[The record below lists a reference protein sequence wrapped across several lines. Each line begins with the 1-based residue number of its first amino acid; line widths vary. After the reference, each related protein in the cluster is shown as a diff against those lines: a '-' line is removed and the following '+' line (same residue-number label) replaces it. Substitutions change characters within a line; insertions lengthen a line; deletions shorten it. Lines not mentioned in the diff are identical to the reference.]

1 MTGDVITKKTIAA
14 VVIVCAAAVAATAY
28 LVLRKPSEGGA
39 PSFTISVSPKS
50 LSVARGGSGTLTVT
64 VSPSEYGSSISTG
77 MTIVGA
83 PQGVRVL
90 TENASVNPV
99 GPNSFSYTFGV
110 VDNAPPGTYTVT
122 LTVGTYV
129 PSPSLTASDNFTL
142 TVT

>member
-1 MTGDVITKKTIAA
+1 VC
-14 VVIVCAAAVAATAY
+14 VVAAAVAAY
-28 LVLRKPSEGGA
+28 IVLRKPSEGGA

-50 LSVARGGSGTLTVT
+50 LSVARGGSGTLTIT
-64 VSPSEYGSSISTG
+64 VFPPEYGSSIGAG
-77 MTIVGA
+77 MTIVGG

-90 TENASVNPV
+90 TENASVGPV

-122 LTVGTYV
+122 LTVETRV
-129 PSPSLTASDNFTL
+129 PSPWLTASDNFTL

>member
-1 MTGDVITKKTIAA
+1 VVGI
-14 VVIVCAAAVAATAY
+14 VVIAVAAAY
-28 LVLRKPSEGGA
+28 FLVLRKPSEGGA

-64 VSPSEYGSSISTG
+64 VSPAEYGSSMGTG
-77 MTIVGA
+77 LTVWGA
-83 PQGVRVL
+83 PQGVRIVS
-90 TENASVNPV
+90 ENASASPA

-122 LTVGTYV
+122 LTVETYV
-129 PSPSLTASDNFTL
+129 PSPFLTASDNFTL